1 MPPYDLIDP
10 SAPNNGT
17 GLMQGIHN
25 LNINPLTDKF
35 VIKGAS
41 GVAVAHVQKPDGQVY
56 SARVQANGAL
66 QQFTQFDANRLT
78 LEERRELEHKLHYK
92 DNLTQS
98 EIADLLGVSQA
109 TVSNDLKLLR
119 NKNNQ

>member
-1 MPPYDLIDP
+1 MPPYELTTTQDSD
-10 SAPNNGT
+10 N
-17 GLMQGIHN
+17 LMMGIYN
-25 LNINPLTDKF
+25 LNISPVTDKF

-41 GVAVAHVQKPDGQVY
+41 GVAVAHVQKPNGHVY

-66 QQFTQFDANRLT
+66 QQFTQFDANRLSVQ
-78 LEERRELEHKLHYK
+78 ERRELESQLHNR

-109 TVSNDLKLLR
+109 TVSNDLKLIR
-119 NKNNQ
+119 QQNQSDK